1 MEVNP
6 AAALAIQVVK
16 GILSMGWTF
25 WRVGHVKRSHSR
37 GPPPV
42 TIKTCLLGV
51 LKCQLENRQFR
62 PFWDGARDL
71 NFAVNASCLAAF
83 LSRKARDHARKSFEH
98 FHPAKLGSAEGL
110 FGPRLRHVEAR
121 MLEDATR
128 PVAVRF
134 EPEAHPRIGEPIG
147 RPREC

>member
-25 WRVGHVKRSHSR
+25 WSVGHVTQSHSR

-62 PFWDGARDL
+62 PFWDGARQHQAKTIGNCKREGGRGNRRCWD
-71 NFAVNASCLAAF
+71 N
-83 LSRKARDHARKSFEH
+83 RRD
-98 FHPAKLGSAEGL
+98 
-110 FGPRLRHVEAR
+110 
-121 MLEDATR
+121 
-128 PVAVRF
+128 
-134 EPEAHPRIGEPIG
+134 G
-147 RPREC
+147 RR

>member
-25 WRVGHVKRSHSR
+25 WSVGHVTQSHSR

-62 PFWDGARDL
+62 PFWDGAENRSTP
-71 NFAVNASCLAAF
+71 AVQLPSLAPDGSLFTRLPEGHRRSGSEEASPRA
-83 LSRKARDHARKSFEH
+83 SHSPKVSDD
-98 FHPAKLGSAEGL
+98 
-110 FGPRLRHVEAR
+110 RLR
-121 MLEDATR
+121 
-128 PVAVRF
+128 
-134 EPEAHPRIGEPIG
+134 I
-147 RPREC
+147 